1 MRGGQLVD
9 VGAKDLD
16 ATRTALAR
24 AIAEGAL
31 GPGRTVRRDGD
42 GCIFDDGRI
51 DVTSDGRVT
60 WQWSLASLERR
71 RAAEAVVLATA
82 VSLAA
87 TLGWSAIIYVALGV
101 GALVGAAWAT
111 VRIAGDRASARRR
124 VRALVASLPVLVDAG
139 RK

>member
-1 MRGGQLVD
+1 MRGVQLVD
-9 VGAKDLD
+9 VSAKDLEG
-16 ATRTALAR
+16 ARTALAR
-24 AIAEGAL
+24 AVAEGAL
-31 GPGRTVRRDGD
+31 GPGQAVRRDGD
-42 GCIFDDGRI
+42 GCVFDDGRI

-82 VSLAA
+82 VSVAA
-87 TLGWSAIIYVALGV
+87 TLGWSALIYVALGA
-101 GALVGAAWAT
+101 GALVGGAWAAL
-111 VRIAGDRASARRR
+111 RLAGDRARARRR

>member
-9 VGAKDLD
+9 VSAKDLEG
-16 ATRTALAR
+16 ARTALAR
-24 AIAEGAL
+24 AVAEGAL
-31 GPGRTVRRDGD
+31 GPGQAVRRDGD
-42 GCIFDDGRI
+42 GCVFDDGRI

-82 VSLAA
+82 VSVAA
-87 TLGWSAIIYVALGV
+87 TLGWSAIIYVALGA
-101 GALVGAAWAT
+101 GALVGGAWA
-111 VRIAGDRASARRR
+111 AAR
-124 VRALVASLPVLVDAG
+124 LLVDAR